1 MISNLMSVKE
11 QMGKFTIKMKTY
23 ALQKIL
29 KGECKAKPQTGRK
42 YLQIVCLECGDGLM
56 SVHLYNL
63 LCINSSSINL
73 LENYYK
79 GMKIFSSELVGL
91 IDYNPMALGY
101 CGLRTQSSRLKTL

>member
-1 MISNLMSVKE
+1 MSVKE

-56 SVHLYNL
+56 SVHLCQTYQTVHF
-63 LCINSSSINL
+63 IYVQSIVYQL
-73 LENYYK
+73 
-79 GMKIFSSELVGL
+79 
-91 IDYNPMALGY
+91 
-101 CGLRTQSSRLKTL
+101 